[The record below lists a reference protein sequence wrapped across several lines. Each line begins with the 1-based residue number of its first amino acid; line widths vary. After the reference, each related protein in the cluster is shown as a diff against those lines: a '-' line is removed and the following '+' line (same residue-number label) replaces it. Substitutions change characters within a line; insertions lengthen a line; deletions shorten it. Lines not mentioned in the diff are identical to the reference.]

1 MGNHLRLRPAES
13 LTRSCPRG
21 GLSSWD
27 LQPAGVGL
35 GHLGLVLTRAGP
47 PWECLPLL
55 SPGGTLSQSP
65 RGLFPFWPLR
75 VGAAW
80 AICSATSQS
89 SLTVSWQARRRASHV
104 IRELTRIR
112 LGHRLGEGRHIAVLF
127 STDAWSAQAR
137 ATLAAS
143 ASAGARLAPWL
154 APAPVAPVDSAC
166 LPGRRGD

>member
-1 MGNHLRLRPAES
+1 MASRVP
-13 LTRSCPRG
+13 
-21 GLSSWD
+21 D
-27 LQPAGVGL
+27 
-35 GHLGLVLTRAGP
+35 
-47 PWECLPLL
+47 PLL
-55 SPGGTLSQSP
+55 SPRRSQLLGPPAGRCRAGAPWLGAHTSWSPLGVPSPTESWGTLSQSP